1 MDFKVIFGDI
11 FLEDLE
17 GIVGFIGAENPTA
30 ARRLGEM
37 IVRTGE
43 SLSYLPEH
51 YPRIRQRPQIRR
63 FIVRRH
69 FKVFSRIDRGS
80 RVVEILRCWDAR
92 RGHNPS
98 LTRGDE

>member
-37 IVRTGE
+37 IVRAGE
-43 SLSYLPEH
+43 SLSYLPER
-51 YPRIRQRPQIRR
+51 YPRI
-63 FIVRRH
+63 RH